1 MKPIC
6 KRRRLIFGISMA
18 AGLLAA
24 AALCLASYRYVTRY
38 GPAYASVDALKEELT
53 ACGETICFEYREGP
67 LCAVVRASGKDDPLL
82 DVFILEKRLLWWT
95 QRHFETAISPVKPL
109 SVGGKLVFA
118 GVYDGWGK
126 ETVAAV
132 RLESSLVNGPEDNGG
147 VINPV
152 RQETFTVGGKRRLG
166 YMFIID
172 NNRRRPDVWRFRFLD
187 DGQRPIAE
195 ISPGGIARAEVR
207 LVRASGDEEAF
218 PADERHGETRFSLL
232 QEAEQL
238 YNARVKTDSP
248 AADEPPDTQLVFGF
262 PASAVRIEADSSY
275 TVGGCTRLVISRKG
289 EDGLRLCVTGDGAS
303 GEEVFEAP
311 AAYAPAILRM
321 LPMQE

>member
-1 MKPIC
+1 MKPIR

-53 ACGETICFEYREGP
+53 ARGETICFEYREGP

-126 ETVAAV
+126 ETAAAV
-132 RLESSLVNGPEDNGG
+132 RLEDSSGG
-147 VINPV
+147 MISPV
-152 RQETFTVGGKRRLG
+152 SQETFTAGGKRRLG

-172 NNRRRPDVWRFRFLD
+172 NKRRRPDVWRFRFLD
-187 DGQRPIAE
+187 DRQRPIAE
-195 ISPGGIARAEVR
+195 ISPGGIARAEIR
-207 LVRASGDEEAF
+207 LVRAPGDEETF

-232 QEAEQL
+232 QEAGQL
-238 YNARVKTDSP
+238 YDARVKTDSS
-248 AADEPPDTQLVFGF
+248 AAEEPPDTQLVFDF
-262 PASAVRIEADSSY
+262 PASAVRIEEDSSY
-275 TVGGCTRLVISRKG
+275 TVGGCTRLIISRKG
-289 EDGLRLCVTGDGAS
+289 EDGLRLCVTGDGAG

-321 LPMQE
+321 LEQGN